1 MGHAAVKITEVHT
14 QESYLIRQVDNTI
27 YTGDNVTI
35 TVPWFN
41 LNVLSLISGDK
52 LFHMRQF
59 KISKTLY
66 RLMMLRLMSGE
77 INLSSEI
84 AYAKTLA
91 STYQTTSDNIY
102 SLHNVNFSTFRAT
115 AQLACYM
122 FSNQIDKFS

>member
-1 MGHAAVKITEVHT
+1 MLEAVNTGKNWVVGQRKFAVQTTQIVMGHAAVKITEVHT

-91 STYQTTSDNIY
+91 STY
-102 SLHNVNFSTFRAT
+102 
-115 AQLACYM
+115 
-122 FSNQIDKFS
+122 